1 MSAVFPEFAARR
13 IGRVALVASLVGI
26 LAACGHE
33 PPPAVLPPPTVAK
46 PETPKPP
53 AQPETPD
60 APFRSNAPAKS
71 DGLRPFVAPK
81 VTELSLKNGIKV
93 LFVPHAVPTVSV
105 AVVIKAGQ
113 GDVPDAKPGALSFLG
128 AMLEQ
133 GTKSRS
139 ALKLSDDFEAIGAHH
154 DASFGWDSGQV
165 AMDVL
170 AEHLDAGLEL
180 LSDVVQN
187 PTFPK
192 EEVERLR
199 ARRIAGLQSDKN
211 SPTTMML
218 NAQAAALFG
227 RAHPYGHSL
236 TGEIADVNAIS
247 SAELSRLHKAL
258 FVPALTTLVVSGG
271 VGESALLGSL
281 ERTFGTLKG
290 AARARGAVPAP
301 PAVKKGAKEEPRL
314 VVVDKPRA
322 AQSQIC
328 VTQVGVPASTAD
340 RDAITVMN
348 AILGGM
354 FSSRINLNLREKHAY
369 TYGARSYFS
378 MRRGAGPFAASAA
391 VVTEKTAPALH
402 ELFVELEAMRSS
414 EVTDAELQGAKEGIV
429 QTLPARFETARDV
442 VGAIAD
448 LVIYDWPADEYA
460 TRAERISKVT
470 AADVKRVAQKLTPRT
485 MKVVLVGDKTRLEP
499 DLDALHL
506 GPLELRDAFGN
517 RAEEAKPEGSKGSP
531 QAPGAP
537 MTASGAPAKAPAAPP
552 SAPKP
557 PVASPKK
564 K

>member
-1 MSAVFPEFAARR
+1 MNAIFAGSAARR
-13 IGRVALVASLVGI
+13 IGRLALVASLFGI

-46 PETPKPP
+46 PETPKPV

-60 APFRSNAPAKS
+60 APFRSNAPGKS
-71 DGLRPFVAPK
+71 EGLRPFVAPK

-93 LFVPHAVPTVSV
+93 LFVPHSVPTVSV

-170 AEHLDAGLEL
+170 AEHLDAGLDL

-211 SPTTMML
+211 SPTSMML

-271 VGESALLGSL
+271 VSESALLGSL

-301 PAVKKGAKEEPRL
+301 PAVAKKGAKEEPRL

-485 MKVVLVGDKTRLEP
+485 MKVVLVGDKARLEP
-499 DLDALHL
+499 DLDALHM
-506 GPLELRDAFGN
+506 GPIELRDAFGN
-517 RAEEAKPEGSKGSP
+517 RAEDAKPEAAPKGP
-531 QAPGAP
+531 V
-537 MTASGAPAKAPAAPP
+537 TASVVSAKAPPAPP
-552 SAPKP
+552 APPKP
-557 PVASPKK
+557 ATAPKK

>member
-1 MSAVFPEFAARR
+1 MSAFLEGSAVRR
-13 IGRVALVASLVGI
+13 VGRFTLVASLFAI

-46 PETPKPP
+46 PEAPKAP

-60 APFRSNAPAKS
+60 APFRANAPPKS

-93 LFVPHAVPTVSV
+93 LFVPHPVPTVSV

-133 GTKSRS
+133 GTKTRS

-180 LSDVVQN
+180 LADVVQN

-211 SPTTMML
+211 SPTSMML

-236 TGEIADVNAIS
+236 TGEIADVNAITP
-247 SAELSRLHKAL
+247 AELARLHKAL
-258 FVPALTTLVVSGG
+258 FVPSLTTLVVSGG
-271 VGESALLGSL
+271 VGESALMPAL

-290 AARARGAVPAP
+290 ATKTRGTVPP
-301 PAVKKGAKEEPRL
+301 PAAVNAKKSTKDEPRL
-314 VVVDKPRA
+314 VVVDKARA

-429 QTLPARFETARDV
+429 QTLPARFETARDI

-448 LVIYDWPADEYA
+448 LVVYDWPADEYA

-470 AADVKRVAQKLTPRT
+470 AADVKRVAQKLVPRT
-485 MKVVLVGDKTRLEP
+485 MKVVVVGDKSRLEP

-506 GPLELRDAFGN
+506 GPMELRDAFGN
-517 RAEEAKPEGSKGSP
+517 RVEDAKPEPGK
-531 QAPGAP
+531 APSAP
-537 MTASGAPAKAPAAPP
+537 SAASAAPKPAAPKPAAPP
-552 SAPKP
+552 
-557 PVASPKK
+557 KK